1 MTRDQGRSKIE
12 PAINIGYRGLFEV
25 SRAGLA
31 GTRRVKTERTYHV
44 PPGDVSGVKRIE
56 TCPFAVLSLQQ
67 ESIKE
72 RVTI

>member
-1 MTRDQGRSKIE
+1 
-12 PAINIGYRGLFEV
+12 LFEV

-72 RVTI
+72 RVRI

>member
-1 MTRDQGRSKIE
+1 
-12 PAINIGYRGLFEV
+12 LFEV
-25 SRAGLA
+25 SLAGFA

-56 TCPFAVLSLQQ
+56 TCPLAALSLQQ